1 MTKMQTLGAAL
12 LILTAATTP
21 ALARSVEAGPIWNQQ
36 GAQAK
41 CPVIAASWG
50 GKWTGHWW
58 TTVQGKMSVC
68 QVTGIPTRAMEA
80 GPIWNQADAQK
91 KCPVVA
97 ATHQARWTGQW
108 WTTVQG
114 KMSVCQL
121 DFN

>member
-1 MTKMQTLGAAL
+1 MKTLAAAL
-12 LILTAATTP
+12 VVSAVTALP
-21 ALARSVEAGPIWNQQ
+21 ALARDIEAGPIWNQAD
-36 GAQAK
+36 AQAK

-50 GKWTGHWW
+50 GQWTGHWW

-68 QVTGIPTRAMEA
+68 QVTHIPKKAMEA

-97 ATHQARWTGQW
+97 TTHRARWTGQW

-114 KMSVCQL
+114 RMSVCEL